1 MENQEGKVKAVKNSD
16 SVSFFSRMST
26 KVTLMVIVIVFVAVL
41 TQVMS
46 GVSRASKSME
56 ATYLN
61 YAQNLAEEAA
71 IGVDFATQFGET
83 AYGGYAMNL
92 AEEAAV
98 SINFSREFGESVYKN
113 YALDLAQDTALALNQ
128 VLADGG
134 ALTIERMNEIL
145 GNVKISGVDGSYC
158 YLVSPDGTMLWHPT
172 TDKIGNSVE
181 NAAVKGIVADLQA
194 GKTVEDGSIFYEYKG
209 ATKLAGYAFT
219 SDGNILIVT
228 ADYDQFM
235 KIDYDSLLGNI
246 EIAGVE
252 GSYAYMVSP
261 DGTMLWHPNA
271 EKIGQ
276 PVENAAVKGIVAD
289 LAAGKT
295 VTDDYVVYDYK
306 GAFKL
311 AGYSFTDTGNIVLV
325 TADYDKLIKIDYD
338 ALIGQIEISGVKGS
352 YAYMVSPDGTM
363 LYHTNPEKIGQ
374 PVENAAVKGIV
385 ADLAAG
391 KTVPNG
397 SVAYEYKGAIKVAG
411 YAFTEA
417 GNIVIVTADKDEM
430 MKDVSAM
437 RTSMIIAGIICM
449 ILAIAVAAVITT
461 LMLKGLEK
469 LVPVIGK
476 ASDLDFT
483 SDEESDK
490 LEKRSDE
497 IGVIAKE
504 VSKMRGSLRDIVCS
518 IDEAGVS
525 IDYNV
530 DELQGTLENIGNI
543 CQDNSATTQ
552 ELAAGMQETAATTTS
567 ITANVASVQENAK
580 GIGKLADDGTDLSRE
595 VSDRAKELATTTE
608 KASNK
613 TIDIYES
620 VKVKSAEAIEASQA
634 VDKIN
639 ELTGT
644 IMAIS
649 SQTSLL
655 ALNASIEA
663 ARAGEAGRGFA
674 VVATEI
680 SNLATQTSDAVR
692 DISAIVEEVVKA
704 VGQMSDC
711 LTETTGF
718 LETNVLNDYREFG
731 KVSEQYRD
739 DADTFGASMGNI
751 RTSINEL
758 NDAIET
764 IVEAINGIDT
774 TINES
779 TTGVTDIAG
788 KTSDMVGET
797 TDSIDKVNECKAAVD
812 ELRNI
817 IKKFN
822 L

>member
-1 MENQEGKVKAVKNSD
+1 MEKREDNVKAVKRSD

-26 KVTLMVIVIVFVAVL
+26 KVTLMVIVIVFVAVF
-41 TQVMS
+41 TQVLS
-46 GVSRASKSME
+46 GVSKASKSME
-56 ATYLN
+56 TTYLN

-128 VLADGG
+128 VLADGES
-134 ALTIERMNEIL
+134 LTIGRMNEIL

-158 YLVSPDGTMLWHPT
+158 YMVSPDGTMLWHPT

-295 VTDDYVVYDYK
+295 VSDDYVVYDYK

-338 ALIGQIEISGVKGS
+338 KLIGQIEISGVAGS

-363 LYHTNPEKIGQ
+363 LYHTNPDKIGQ

-397 SVAYEYKGAIKVAG
+397 SVAYEYKGAMKVAG

-437 RTSMIIAGIICM
+437 KTSMIIAGIICM
-449 ILAIAVAAVITT
+449 VLAIAVAAVITT
-461 LMLKGLEK
+461 WMLKGLEK

-483 SDEESDK
+483 SDEESEK
-490 LEKRSDE
+490 LEKRADE

-504 VSKMRGSLRDIVCS
+504 VSKMRESLRDIVGS

-530 DELQGTLENIGNI
+530 DELQGTLENVGNI

-608 KASNK
+608 KASKK

-788 KTSDMVGET
+788 KTTDMVGET
-797 TDSIDKVNECKAAVD
+797 ADSIDKVNECKAAVD